1 MYVKRAKLIV
11 LFPKTKA
18 TARVP
23 TMNFEPKKNFN
34 SSNKFH
40 LITTYTQ
47 DPGPPQFRWFFLEP
61 ILLARIVHL
70 GWPVI
75 VGMLTQTAINT
86 IDLIMVGRLDDTVAV
101 PGTAAIMASVV
112 LLWAYG
118 GFLSAISVGTQALS
132 ARRFSEG
139 NLTQAGVV
147 LSNSVAVSVVAS
159 SIISLIAIAMI
170 EPTMAVL
177 SKSPEVQ
184 LIGSEYSRIR
194 LLSLPSMALMASF
207 KSFYDGIGSVRVHMS
222 VAIVMNLV
230 NVFCNYFLIYGF
242 DQGGIVI
249 EALGVYGA
257 AWGSVISSYVGLLIM
272 FLWALRK
279 HDRNRFQVF
288 SLKNLNKHVAFTI
301 ARLSV
306 WSGLA
311 TVVLMAGV
319 GLFNNIVSSI
329 DAMQG
334 SGSTN
339 ASAASI
345 ITHVMMLVFMTC
357 LAFGTSTATLVSQSI
372 GAKNVKLAERYVWQ
386 CVLLAVYVMTA
397 FGLFTFFFP
406 KPLLT
411 LFLPPDLEGNHLKD
425 LVINAA
431 MPSLKLTALLLS
443 PTAAAGLVLT
453 QALYGAGET
462 RYVLIVEFILH
473 FFCLVPLAWFLA
485 IYLEI
490 GILGCWIAAIT
501 YASCLTL
508 FTAFRFIQGKWKV
521 LRL

>member
-1 MYVKRAKLIV
+1 MTIE
-11 LFPKTKA
+11 PKTDYYK
-18 TARVP
+18 TSK
-23 TMNFEPKKNFN
+23 FEMV
-34 SSNKFH
+34 
-40 LITTYTQ
+40 TTYTK
-47 DPGPPQFRWFFLEP
+47 DPGPPKFRWLFLEP

-86 IDLIMVGRLDDTVAV
+86 IDLLMVGRLDDTVAV

-139 NLTQAGVV
+139 DLKQAGVV
-147 LSNSVAVSVVAS
+147 VSNSVAVSVVAS
-159 SIISLIAIAMI
+159 AVISMIAIAMI
-170 EPTMAVL
+170 EPTMTLL
-177 SKSPEVQ
+177 SKSSEVQ
-184 LIGSEYSRIR
+184 AIGSAYSRIR

-207 KSFYDGIGSVRVHMS
+207 KSFYDGIGSVRVHMTI
-222 VAIVMNLV
+222 AIIMNLV
-230 NVFCNYFLIYGF
+230 NVIANYFLIYGF
-242 DQGGIVI
+242 NKGGIVI

-272 FLWALRK
+272 ILWALRK
-279 HDRNRFQVF
+279 HDRARFSIF
-288 SLKNLNKHVAFTI
+288 TFKNLNKRVAFTI

-319 GLFNNIVSSI
+319 GLFNYIVSSI
-329 DAMQG
+329 DEIQG
-334 SGSTN
+334 TGSVN

-372 GAKNVKLAERYVWQ
+372 GAKNVKLAQRYVWQ

-406 KPLLT
+406 KPILT
-411 LFLPPDLEGNHLKD
+411 LFLPPDIEGNHLKD
-425 LVINAA
+425 MVIAA
-431 MPSLKLTALLLS
+431 AIPSLQLSALLLS

-473 FFCLVPLAWFLA
+473 FFCLVPLAWFLS
-485 IYLEI
+485 IYLKM
-490 GILGCWIAAIT
+490 GIVGCWIAAIT
-501 YASCLTL
+501 YASCLML
-508 FTAFRFIQGKWKV
+508 ATAIRFIQGKWKK
-521 LRL
+521 LSL